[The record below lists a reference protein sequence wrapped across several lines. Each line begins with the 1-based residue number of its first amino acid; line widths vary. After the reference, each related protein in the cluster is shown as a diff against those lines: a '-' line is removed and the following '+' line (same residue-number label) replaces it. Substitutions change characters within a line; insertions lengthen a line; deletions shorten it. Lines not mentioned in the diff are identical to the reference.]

1 MAPDSRA
8 LGWPLSDSKWR
19 RLNRAG
25 SRIGVLCQPFELG
38 GRERLETRFRGRE
51 PNQGLIAWTV
61 LAASSQWLLRQQVP
75 ERPTIGAGGK
85 AGE

>member
-1 MAPDSRA
+1 MAVVRFKVEASEQSGIADRSA
-8 LGWPLSDSKWR
+8 LSAVR
-19 RLNRAG
+19 
-25 SRIGVLCQPFELG
+25 V

-51 PNQGLIAWTV
+51 PSQGLIAWTV